1 MASLFL
7 KDTLPTSSEE
17 AIRRFDERYNAIVS
31 SAPPSGW
38 AERFIAEVD
47 APRTTF
53 PLSAFTSGFRETKE
67 ESGRYRSM
75 GDKTFDLNVVEF
87 DDGYEAKLADILM
100 NVFAWQRWSET
111 AGELVTAEARHHAV
125 QLVTLLEAGTST
137 ACKYD
142 NVNFFSTSHLCDPTD
157 AGSATFSNY
166 QSLGADPATLA
177 NIQAEMIAMQKA
189 VKDVNGNKLG
199 VMPDEI
205 WLPTDKYQAVSDKLN
220 QAFLATGESNYM
232 AGKLRA
238 VHVPELTDVNDWY
251 LVDSKLLS
259 KFTPMVAAKY
269 TALDGRLG
277 LRYLDENSD
286 HFKKTGKIAVSK
298 HIWAG
303 YGLLFPHAIRKVVG
317 A

>member
-1 MASLFL
+1 MASLFT

-17 AIRRFDERYNAIVS
+17 AIRRFDERYNAIIAAAEPS
-31 SAPPSGW
+31 SW
-38 AERFIAEVD
+38 AERFVASVD
-47 APRTTF
+47 SPRTTY

-75 GDKTFDLNVVEF
+75 AGKTFDLNVSEY
-87 DDGYEAKLADILM
+87 DDGYEAKLADLLL
-100 NVFAWQRWSET
+100 NVFEWQRWNEVPS
-111 AGELVTAEARHHAV
+111 AFVTGEARHHASN
-125 QLVTLLEAGTST
+125 LVTLLEAGTST

-142 NVNFFSTSHLCDPTD
+142 GVNFFSTSHLCDPTD
-157 AGSATFSNY
+157 AGSTTFSNY
-166 QSLGADPATLA
+166 QSAGAAPETLA
-177 NIQAEMIAMQKA
+177 NIQTEMINMQKS
-189 VKDVNGNKLG
+189 VLDVNGKKLQ

-205 WLPTDKYQAVSDKLN
+205 WLPTEKFQMVSDKLN

-232 AGKLRA
+232 AGKLKA

-259 KFTPMVAAKY
+259 KYTPMIAAKY
-269 TALDGRLG
+269 TGLDSQLG
-277 LRYLDENSD
+277 LRYLDESSD
-286 HFKKTGKIAVSK
+286 HFKKTGKIAVTK

>member
-1 MASLFL
+1 MASLFT
-7 KDTLPTSSEE
+7 KDTLPSTSEE
-17 AIRRFDERYNAIVS
+17 AIRRFDERYNAVVS
-31 SAPPSGW
+31 SAEPSGW
-38 AERFIAEVD
+38 IGRFIATVD

-53 PLSAFTSGFRETKE
+53 PISAFSSGFRETKE

-75 GDKTFDLNVVEF
+75 SEKTFDLNVVEF
-87 DDGYEAKLADILM
+87 DDGFEAKVSDLLT
-100 NVFAWQRWSET
+100 NVFAWQRWSEY
-111 AGELVTAEARHHAV
+111 AGEFVKNETKHHGV
-125 QLVTLLEAGTST
+125 QLVTKLEAGTST
-137 ACKYD
+137 TCAFD
-142 NVNFFSTSHLCDPTD
+142 DVNFFSASHLSDPTD
-157 AGSATFSNY
+157 ASSATWSNY
-166 QSLGADPATLA
+166 QSSTLAPETLA
-177 NIQAEMIAMQKA
+177 NIQAEMINMQKS
-189 VKDVNGNKLG
+189 VLDVNGKKLG

-205 WLPTDKYQAVSDKLN
+205 WLPTDKYQMVSDKLN

-232 AGKLRA
+232 AGKLKC

-251 LVDSKLLS
+251 LVDSKLLGS
-259 KFTPMVAAKY
+259 YTAMVAAKY

-303 YGLLFPHAIRKVVG
+303 YGLLFPHAIRLVKG